1 MVGAL
6 GEIKPGG
13 LAEQD
18 LQQGCKTNG
27 SLGEG
32 KEDSPVIKVP
42 VNFASHSIR
51 RHVKRDSHTPGYS

>member
-1 MVGAL
+1 
-6 GEIKPGG
+6 
-13 LAEQD
+13 LAEQA